1 VVAAKFD
8 ASGFARQ
15 LRMRGDHL
23 AIEEE
28 GNIGVEFL
36 LQLMEPLVGAVPR
49 PWLVHGEN
57 YLATFPIDPEEI
69 DHRGIHHAGLAL
81 VLMLVIGPHLKKTSN
96 VQRLTSNAEWQNLDT
111 IADSKYFRV
120 MLRTLLFFTLAMAT
134 NAFAQFTPA
143 LLQNNTYWGDG
154 KAEFNIYD
162 AQIARYGVPRPT
174 EVLHILVR
182 EPFDP
187 KQLVKPDN
195 PNQPDA
201 IPVLK
206 LNQILH
212 VPTGLYVY
220 QQMHSN
226 FWRVD
231 NAQLLKF
238 SLTSNDSCGNTF
250 KEARREGDGFAYDF
264 HTYWDGMADG
274 KENITVPANGYFYD
288 ELPWLVRT
296 IDFSK
301 PATPFEVQLAGTTIN
316 SKKDSFV
323 FKPAKISFTSTER
336 EIDVSVQ
343 HAGGLDHFILAR
355 DFPHLLRAWNAADGS
370 RLKMKRSLKVAY
382 WNYNKPGDR
391 ERALADPMLRH
402 PD

>member
-1 VVAAKFD
+1 M
-8 ASGFARQ
+8 
-15 LRMRGDHL
+15 LRSLRSC
-23 AIEEE
+23 
-28 GNIGVEFL
+28 FL
-36 LQLMEPLVGAVPR
+36 LLT
-49 PWLVHGEN
+49 
-57 YLATFPIDPEEI
+57 AT
-69 DHRGIHHAGLAL
+69 
-81 VLMLVIGPHLKKTSN
+81 S
-96 VQRLTSNAEWQNLDT
+96 
-111 IADSKYFRV
+111 
-120 MLRTLLFFTLAMAT
+120 
-134 NAFAQFTPA
+134 AFAQFSPA
-143 LLQNNTYWGDG
+143 LLQNDSYWGDG

-182 EPFDP
+182 EPFDL
-187 KQLVKPDN
+187 KQMVKPEN
-195 PNQPDA
+195 PNAPGA
-201 IPVLK
+201 VSVLK

-250 KEARREGDGFAYDF
+250 KEARREADKLVYEYR
-264 HTYWDGMADG
+264 TYWDQMAAG
-274 KENITVPANGYFYD
+274 KEDVALPANGYFYD

-296 IDFSK
+296 IDFTK
-301 PATPFEVQLAGTTIN
+301 PSPQPFEVQLAGTTIN
-316 SKKDSFV
+316 SKKDSIA
-323 FKPAKISFTSTER
+323 FKPAKISFKSTER
-336 EIDVSVQ
+336 EIDVAVE
-343 HAGGLDHFILAR
+343 HAGGTDHFILDR
-355 DFPHLLRAWNAADGS
+355 DFPNLLRAWNAADGS

-391 ERALADPMLRH
+391 EKALADPMLRH

>member
-1 VVAAKFD
+1 MRRLPLFLIWFVAAK
-8 ASGFARQ
+8 
-15 LRMRGDHL
+15 
-23 AIEEE
+23 
-28 GNIGVEFL
+28 
-36 LQLMEPLVGAVPR
+36 
-49 PWLVHGEN
+49 
-57 YLATFPIDPEEI
+57 
-69 DHRGIHHAGLAL
+69 
-81 VLMLVIGPHLKKTSN
+81 
-96 VQRLTSNAEWQNLDT
+96 
-111 IADSKYFRV
+111 
-120 MLRTLLFFTLAMAT
+120 
-134 NAFAQFTPA
+134 AFAQFTPA
-143 LLQNNTYWGDG
+143 LLQNNSYWNDG

-162 AQIARYGVPRPT
+162 AQIARYSIPRPC

-187 KQLVKPDN
+187 KQLVKPEG
-195 PNQPDA
+195 PPRPDA
-201 IPVLK
+201 IAVLK

-250 KEARREGDGFAYDF
+250 KQARREGDRFAYEY

-274 KENITVPANGYFYD
+274 KENVTMPANGYFYD

-301 PATPFEVQLAGTTIN
+301 TTGDFEVQLAGTTIN
-316 SKKDSFV
+316 SKKDAFV
-323 FKPAKISFTSTER
+323 FKPAKISFKSTER
-336 EIDVSVQ
+336 TIDIAVE
-343 HAGGLDHFILAR
+343 HAGGADHFILDR
-355 DFPHLLRAWNAADGS
+355 DFPYLLREWTAADGS

>member
-1 VVAAKFD
+1 
-8 ASGFARQ
+8 
-15 LRMRGDHL
+15 
-23 AIEEE
+23 
-28 GNIGVEFL
+28 
-36 LQLMEPLVGAVPR
+36 
-49 PWLVHGEN
+49 
-57 YLATFPIDPEEI
+57 
-69 DHRGIHHAGLAL
+69 
-81 VLMLVIGPHLKKTSN
+81 
-96 VQRLTSNAEWQNLDT
+96 
-111 IADSKYFRV
+111 
-120 MLRTLLFFTLAMAT
+120 MLRLMRLFAFFVAG

-143 LLQNNTYWGDG
+143 LLQNNSYWSDG

-162 AQIARYGVPRPT
+162 AQISRYGTPRPC

-187 KQLVKPDN
+187 KQLVKPEG
-195 PNQPDA
+195 PQRPDTIA
-201 IPVLK
+201 VLK

-250 KEARREGDGFAYDF
+250 KQARREGDRLAYEY

-274 KENITVPANGYFYD
+274 KENVTVPANGYFYD

-301 PATPFEVQLAGTTIN
+301 APGDFEVQLAGTTIN
-316 SKKDSFV
+316 SKKDVFV
-323 FKPAKISFTSTER
+323 FKPAKISSKSTER
-336 EIDVSVQ
+336 TIDVAVG
-343 HAGGLDHFILAR
+343 HAGGTEHFILDR
-355 DFPHLLRAWNAADGS
+355 DFPYLLREWNAADGS